1 MGGGGRFHGSFKH
14 REVPQ
19 VEILPPPISVD
30 RALALASIRGV
41 VTRGSVRKLTQS

>member
-1 MGGGGRFHGSFKH
+1 MGGGGGRFHGSFKH

-30 RALALASIRGV
+30 RALALASIGGV
-41 VTRGSVRKLTQS
+41 VT